1 MRWIL
6 SFIGFNIIFF
16 SCSYNEDTKKVENAA
31 FEKANEFAKKQMFD
45 SAIYYT
51 EKALELNDSSLYL
64 SNIGVYYIMQNIPQ
78 KAIVYLDSALKLDLN
93 NSKFYYNR
101 AAAYKLLKLND
112 KAIEDYNKALEITP
126 DCLEAKEG
134 LSDLYFET
142 DDSADYESAVKY
154 ATEIL
159 IKDPLSIKYRYIR
172 GKSFSRLGDYE
183 KAFTDFNEILTLDS
197 LNFHVLIER
206 SYSLTGLQKF
216 DLAINDLQ
224 KVISIKPNE
233 PMVAYR
239 NLAEIYLKVK
249 RDKNKACEYIH
260 LDSKVYNKETSKE
273 DLQKYCG
280 K

>member
-1 MRWIL
+1 MKSIL
-6 SFIGFNIIFF
+6 IFMGFNIILF
-16 SCSYNEDTKKVENAA
+16 SCSSNGDTKKVENAL
-31 FEKANEFAKKQMFD
+31 FKKANEFANKEMYD
-45 SAIYYT
+45 SAVYYT
-51 EKALELNDSSLYL
+51 EKALELNDSIIYL
-64 SNIGVYYIMQNIPQ
+64 SNIGVYYNRQNMPQ
-78 KAIVYLDSALKLDLN
+78 KAIVYIDRAIKKDSSIALI
-93 NSKFYYNR
+93 YTNR
-101 AAAYKLLKLND
+101 SVTYKLLGFKD
-112 KAIEDYNKALEITP
+112 KAIKDLEKALIINP
-126 DCLEAKEG
+126 NYLDAKEN
-134 LSDLYFET
+134 LCDLYFET

-154 ATEIL
+154 ANEIL
-159 IKDPLSIKYRYIR
+159 IKEPQNIKYRYIR

-183 KAFTDFNEILTLDS
+183 KAVADFDEILMLDS

-206 SYSLTGLQKF
+206 SYSLTGLKKF

-233 PMVAYR
+233 PMVVYR

-249 RDKNKACEYIH
+249 KDKNKACEYIH